1 MSEGDREI
9 PLAVGTSTAPG
20 TARQKQKDDYNKK
33 LEQEFT
39 RLIDLVELPPLQ
51 KEFMRSRWLD
61 QILWMENRAATA
73 RNWHRRLRL
82 ITIIGGVI
90 IPAFVSL
97 SSFNLD
103 ALQQVTQPTQTPV
116 NTQVNTTN
124 NYRFFFGLGAFVLSQ
139 VVAISAASEQFFNNG
154 DRWRHYRRS
163 VESLKTQGW
172 QFFQLTGPYATY
184 SKAGSHKDA
193 FTLFAGQVEEILQR
207 DVEVYSTQVVQ
218 EKKKEED
225 KDKSQSDESPD

>member
-9 PLAVGTSTAPG
+9 PLSVGGSTSPGTSN
-20 TARQKQKDDYNKK
+20 RKQKFNYNDHLK
-33 LEQEFT
+33 QEFGK
-39 RLIDLVELPPLQ
+39 LIDLVELPPLQ
-51 KEFMRSRWLD
+51 KEFLRSRWLD
-61 QILWMENRAATA
+61 QVLWMEGRAASA

-103 ALQQVTQPTQTPV
+103 ALQQATQPTQTPV
-116 NTQVNTTN
+116 NTN
-124 NYRFFFGLGAFVLSQ
+124 NHYRVFFGVSAFVLSQ

-184 SKAGSHKDA
+184 SKTGSHKDA

-218 EKKKEED
+218 EKKKDDD
-225 KDKSQSDESPD
+225 KDQSENNESSE

>member
-9 PLAVGTSTAPG
+9 PLEGGFTTAPG
-20 TARQKQKDDYNKK
+20 TQEISKQQNLSYRDQLK
-33 LEQEFT
+33 QEFN
-39 RLIDLVELPPLQ
+39 RLIDLVDVSPMQ
-51 KEFMRSRWLD
+51 KEFLRSRWLD
-61 QILWMENRAATA
+61 QVLWMESRAASA

-82 ITIIGGVI
+82 VTIIGGVI

-103 ALQQVTQPTQTPV
+103 ALQQVGQPNQAAV
-116 NTQVNTTN
+116 NLN
-124 NYRFFFGLGAFVLSQ
+124 NQYRVFFGVSAFVLSQ

-172 QFFQLTGPYATY
+172 QFFQLSGPYATY
-184 SKAGSHKDA
+184 SKTGSHKDA
-193 FTLFAGQVEEILQR
+193 FTLFASQVEEVLQR
-207 DVEVYSTQVVQ
+207 DVEIYSTQVVQ
-218 EKKKEED
+218 EKKKDED
-225 KDKSQSDESPD
+225 ADSNHDSSN

>member
-9 PLAVGTSTAPG
+9 PLAVGTSTSPK
-20 TARQKQKDDYNKK
+20 TPNQKRKTDYNDQLK
-33 LEQEFT
+33 QEFT

-51 KEFMRSRWLD
+51 KEFLRSRWLD

-103 ALQQVTQPTQTPV
+103 ALQQVTQPTQTSI
-116 NTQVNTTN
+116 NTN
-124 NYRFFFGLGAFVLSQ
+124 NNHYRVFFGVSAFILSQ

-172 QFFQLTGPYATY
+172 QFFQLAGPYATY
-184 SKAGSHKDA
+184 SKAGFHKDA

-225 KDKSQSDESPD
+225 KDKSQSDETPE

>member
-9 PLAVGTSTAPG
+9 PLSVGASTSPETSN
-20 TARQKQKDDYNKK
+20 RKQKFSYNDQLK
-33 LEQEFT
+33 QEFSK
-39 RLIDLVELPPLQ
+39 LIEMVELPPLQ
-51 KEFMRSRWLD
+51 KEFLRSRWLE
-61 QILWMENRAATA
+61 QILWMEGRAASA

-103 ALQQVTQPTQTPV
+103 ALEQVTQRTQTPV
-116 NTQVNTTN
+116 NTN
-124 NYRFFFGLGAFVLSQ
+124 NSYRVFFGVSAFVLSQ

-218 EKKKEED
+218 EKKEED
-225 KDKSQSDESPD
+225 KDNSKSDTE